1 MANVKFRVNEKT
13 RTVRA
18 YAEDIVSEEDFQELE
33 RYKKLGYKVIL
44 VQKRPK
50 EHRHIK
56 NDMITYLEGNIDEEI
71 YNDFIEN
78 VQKKVNFLKI
88 RWDLLKAI
96 EDKLNEG
103 KKENEKKVKLD
114 FSYIDGIINQAKSK
128 ENKEIEKAK
137 AKAKEE
143 NRKQNESNSN
153 KTK

>member
-44 VQKRPK
+44 VQKKPK

-71 YNDFIEN
+71 YNDFIGN
-78 VQKKVNFLKI
+78 VEKKVNFLKT

-96 EDKLNEG
+96 ENKLNEG
-103 KKENEKKVKLD
+103 KKENEKVKLD
-114 FSYIDGIINQAKSK
+114 LSYIDGIINQAKSK

-137 AKAKEE
+137 TKAKEE
-143 NRKQNESNSN
+143 NKKKNQ
-153 KTK
+153 

>member
-44 VQKRPK
+44 VQKKPRDY
-50 EHRHIK
+50 RHIK
-56 NDMITYLEGNIDEEI
+56 NDMITYLDGNIDEKI
-71 YNDFIEN
+71 YNDFIADVE
-78 VQKKVNFLKI
+78 KKVNFLRTRWNLVKALDEKI
-88 RWDLLKAI
+88 
-96 EDKLNEG
+96 NEN
-103 KKENEKKVKLD
+103 KKENEKVKID
-114 FSYIDGIINQAKSK
+114 FDYIDGIINQAKSK

-143 NRKQNESNSN
+143 NKKNNQ
-153 KTK
+153 